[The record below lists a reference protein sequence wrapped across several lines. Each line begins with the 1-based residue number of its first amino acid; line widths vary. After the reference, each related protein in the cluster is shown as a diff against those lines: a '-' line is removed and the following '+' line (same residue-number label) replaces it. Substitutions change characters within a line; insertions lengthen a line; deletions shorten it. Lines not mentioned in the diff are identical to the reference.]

1 MTVSFPPP
9 VGLTL
14 ACLLALAV
22 STTPSLAQSPSG
34 TFSLEL
40 NRLDGFD
47 GGCRVTLVEKNGT
60 STAFA
65 SLKLDLV
72 VFGGDGIVEKRV
84 GVEAGPLKAGRTSVR
99 TFDLKGLAC
108 DGVGRLLINDVLSCE
123 AEGLATDATGA
134 ADPSG
139 ACLDALEPRSRVPAA
154 FDK

>member
-1 MTVSFPPP
+1 MIRFHLLPAAF
-9 VGLTL
+9 L
-14 ACLLALAV
+14 LLA
-22 STTPSLAQSPSG
+22 TPSFAQSPPG
-34 TFSLEL
+34 VFSLEL

-123 AEGLATDATGA
+123 AEGLATDATDA
-134 ADPSG
+134 AAASG

>member
-1 MTVSFPPP
+1 MLRFRLLPAA
-9 VGLTL
+9 LL
-14 ACLLALAV
+14 LLLA
-22 STTPSLAQSPSG
+22 SPSFAQSPSG

-123 AEGLATDATGA
+123 AEGLAPDAT
-134 ADPSG
+134 DVSG

>member
-1 MTVSFPPP
+1 MPMTVSLPPP
-9 VGLTL
+9 VGRTL

-22 STTPSLAQSPSG
+22 SATPSFAQSPSG
-34 TFSLEL
+34 VFSLEL

-123 AEGLATDATGA
+123 AGGLTADA

>member
-1 MTVSFPPP
+1 MLRFRLLPAAF
-9 VGLTL
+9 L
-14 ACLLALAV
+14 LLA
-22 STTPSLAQSPSG
+22 TPSFAQSPPG

-123 AEGLATDATGA
+123 AEGLAPDA

-139 ACLDALEPRSRVPAA
+139 ACLDVLEPRSRVPAA

>member
-1 MTVSFPPP
+1 MIRLRLLPAA
-9 VGLTL
+9 LL
-14 ACLLALAV
+14 LLA
-22 STTPSLAQSPSG
+22 TPSFAQSSSPSGG

-47 GGCRVTLVEKNGT
+47 GGCRVTLVENNGT
-60 STAFA
+60 SSAFA

-72 VFGGDGIVEKRV
+72 VFGGDGIVGKRV

-123 AEGLATDATGA
+123 AEGFATDA
-134 ADPSG
+134 ADVPG
-139 ACLDALEPRSRVPAA
+139 ACLDALEPRSRVSAA

>member
-1 MTVSFPPP
+1 MPPR
-9 VGLTL
+9 
-14 ACLLALAV
+14 
-22 STTPSLAQSPSG
+22 PSSRSIE
-34 TFSLEL
+34 S
-40 NRLDGFD
+40 
-47 GGCRVTLVEKNGT
+47 VTLVEKNGT

-123 AEGLATDATGA
+123 APGLATDAADA
-134 ADPSG
+134 AAASG
-139 ACLDALEPRSRVPAA
+139 VCLDALEPRSRVSAG

>member
-1 MTVSFPPP
+1 MPMTVSLPLPAGQVF
-9 VGLTL
+9 
-14 ACLLALAV
+14 ACLLSLAI
-22 STTPSLAQSPSG
+22 SASPSFAQSPPG
-34 TFSLEL
+34 VFSLEL

-123 AEGLATDATGA
+123 AEGLAPDATDAT
-134 ADPSG
+134 G

>member
-1 MTVSFPPP
+1 
-9 VGLTL
+9 
-14 ACLLALAV
+14 
-22 STTPSLAQSPSG
+22 
-34 TFSLEL
+34 L

-108 DGVGRLLINDVLSCE
+108 DGVGRLLINDVLSCQ
-123 AEGLATDATGA
+123 AEGLATDA
-134 ADPSG
+134 ADATG
-139 ACLDALEPRSRVPAA
+139 ACLDALEPRSRVSAA

>member
-1 MTVSFPPP
+1 MIRFRLLPAA
-9 VGLTL
+9 LL
-14 ACLLALAV
+14 LLA
-22 STTPSLAQSPSG
+22 TPSFAQSPSG

-123 AEGLATDATGA
+123 APGLTADAADAT
-134 ADPSG
+134 G

>member
-1 MTVSFPPP
+1 MIR
-9 VGLTL
+9 LR
-14 ACLLALAV
+14 LLPAALLLLV
-22 STTPSLAQSPSG
+22 TPSFAQSSSPSAG

-47 GGCRVTLVEKNGT
+47 GGCRVTLVENNGT
-60 STAFA
+60 SSAFA

-72 VFGGDGIVEKRV
+72 VFGGDGIVGKRV

-123 AEGLATDATGA
+123 AEGLATDA
-134 ADPSG
+134 ADVPG
-139 ACLDALEPRSRVPAA
+139 ACLDVLEPRSRVSAA

>member
-1 MTVSFPPP
+1 MLRFLP
-9 VGLTL
+9 
-14 ACLLALAV
+14 AALLLLAV
-22 STTPSLAQSPSG
+22 SATSSFAQSPTGS
-34 TFSLEL
+34 FSLEL

-60 STAFA
+60 SSTFT

-123 AEGLATDATGA
+123 AEGLVTDAADA
-134 ADPSG
+134 ASG